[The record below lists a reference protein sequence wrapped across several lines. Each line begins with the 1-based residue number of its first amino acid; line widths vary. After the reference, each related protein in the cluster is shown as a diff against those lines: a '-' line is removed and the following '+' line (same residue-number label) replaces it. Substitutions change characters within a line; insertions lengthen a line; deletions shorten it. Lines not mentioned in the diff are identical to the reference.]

1 MLRSRTAIGAI
12 VTRFL
17 MRALRIGPID
27 RDAPQASALHTR
39 RRPGIAVIAAVAAS
53 LAGVHGVALAQEQ
66 VPTAAPPAAMLEE
79 VVVTGSSI
87 AQKAENSSLPVTILT
102 DKDIAKT
109 GLTTATDLLQ
119 NLPAMQ
125 GFVPASSS
133 VNGGGAGVTTA
144 ALHALPSKY
153 TLVLIDGQR
162 VAPLALG
169 TVQGGGFG
177 VNLESIPLDAVERV
191 EVLTDGA
198 SALYGADAVAGVV
211 NFILKK
217 NRTDGS
223 VFYNASI
230 PGQPGGGAWNA
241 GVTKGF
247 GDLKTDG
254 YNLLFTFSHD
264 IQNKLQASDRAVSRQ
279 GAYFPFSVGGT
290 NYIYNN
296 RTSNTEPANVIL
308 SQAGGL
314 SYNPFYVANGNC
326 GNGPLAAPLT
336 TASGTTCRFNYS
348 ATVEDIPTSTRDS
361 GLLKGTF
368 KVGDN
373 TTLWAEIMVS
383 QFDLV
388 SQYAPPAQPLGFGP
402 TALSTL
408 WNAYVVGNPLL
419 TAAGY
424 TACTT
429 AQAQSVA
436 GCPAGSITRGT
447 LGYRAVSAGGRTDDF
462 ATLARHIAVGIDS
475 SIGDWELKGRIVQSH
490 SKFTDTAAGG
500 FLDFSQFQSA
510 IQSGAYDPVLA
521 QGSSSIQGAILHSQ
535 FDAQYSDL
543 TSFELNAQHKLFD
556 LGGGPSVLSLGAEYA
571 LTKYKTD
578 FSPLFLAQSG
588 FSTQPNSSDYP
599 VGGNYGQIP
608 FEADRTNYGLFAEW
622 LLPILPNFNVT
633 ASARYDSYARVHSTT
648 VFSTTADPVTGL
660 QDQIAPSDRG
670 NTFSDTTYKLSFH
683 YQPIDMVAVRGSVGT
698 GFRAPALNDIAGA
711 VSFGGST
718 SGSYPCPFPG
728 SSGCL
733 PGSAQYDL
741 LSGPNGLSGAAGLKP
756 EKSTQ
761 WTLGVRVTPVPS
773 LSLGLDLWSVKVT
786 NQVESSGIAEQ
797 VAFNNPQQYAA
808 LFVNPYQDPA
818 GFQTIALQQIPFNGG
833 EATYS
838 GLDWNVN
845 FRTDVG
851 IGLLRADWTGTYM
864 LKQQYTNGPGMP
876 TLTDLGVNG
885 PDQQVV
891 FKTISHLALSLQT
904 GPWTNTLSAHY
915 RSGYQD
921 IAYTAG
927 NAIVFTQAAGGGLG
941 APTAFPGLQVPA
953 FTTYDWQTVLEARD
967 NLQLT
972 FGIKNLTD
980 KAPPL
985 SLQDGGGGN
994 QAGYDGRY
1002 FDPIGRTYYFRGTFK
1017 F

>member
-1 MLRSRTAIGAI
+1 MASN
-12 VTRFL
+12 RFL
-17 MRALRIGPID
+17 TPAVCSGRIGH
-27 RDAPQASALHTR
+27 DAPQAPAPYAGRRHIIALC
-39 RRPGIAVIAAVAAS
+39 AAAAAS
-53 LAGVHGVALAQEQ
+53 LATFHGSAFAQQ
-66 VPTAAPPAAMLEE
+66 PAAPVAEAAGVLEE

-87 AQKAENSSLPVTILT
+87 AQKAGNSSLPVTTLT
-102 DKDIAKT
+102 ADDIAKT
-109 GLTTATDLLQ
+109 GLTTTTDLLQ

-153 TLVLIDGQR
+153 TLVLVDGQR
-162 VAPLALG
+162 VAPSALG
-169 TVQGGGFG
+169 SVQGGGFG
-177 VNLESIPLDAVERV
+177 VNLESIPLSAVERV

-217 NRTDGS
+217 DGTDGS
-223 VFYNASI
+223 VFYNASV
-230 PGQPGGGAWNA
+230 PGQPNGGAWSA
-241 GVTKGF
+241 GLTKGF
-247 GDLKTDG
+247 GDLKTDD
-254 YNLLFTFSHD
+254 YNLLFSFGHD
-264 IQNKLQASDRAVSRQ
+264 IQNKLAASDRAVSRQ
-279 GAYFPFSVGGT
+279 GAFFPFSYGGT
-290 NYIYNN
+290 NYVYNN
-296 RTSNTEPANVIL
+296 RTSNTEPANIIL

-314 SYNPFYVANGNC
+314 SYNPFYIANGNC
-326 GNGPLAAPLT
+326 GNGALAAPLT
-336 TASGTTCRFNYS
+336 TAAGTTCRFNYS
-348 ATVEDIPTSTRDS
+348 ATVEDIPASTRDS

-373 TTLWAEIMVS
+373 TTVWAEVMVS

-388 SQYAPPAQPLGFGP
+388 SQYAPPAQPLGIGP

-408 WNAYVVGNPLL
+408 WNTYVVGNPLL

-429 AQAQSVA
+429 AQAQSTA

-462 ATLARHIAVGIDS
+462 GTLARHIAVGFDT

-510 IQSGAYDPVLA
+510 IQSGAYDPVLG

-543 TSFELNAQHKLFD
+543 TSFGLNAQHKTFD
-556 LGGGPSVLSLGAEYA
+556 MGGGPSVLSLGAEYT

-578 FSPLFLAQSG
+578 FSDLFLAQSG
-588 FSTQPNSSDYP
+588 FSTEPNSTDYP
-599 VGGNYGQIP
+599 VGGNYGQVP

-648 VFSTTADPVTGL
+648 VFSPTPDPATGL
-660 QDQIAPSDRG
+660 QNQLAPADLG
-670 NTFSDTTYKLSFH
+670 NTFSDATYKLSFH
-683 YQPIDMVAVRGSVGT
+683 YQPIDMVALRGSVGT

-711 VSFGGST
+711 LAFNGST
-718 SGSYPCPFPG
+718 AGSYPCPFPG
-728 SSGCL
+728 SPGCL

-741 LSGPNGLSGAAGLKP
+741 LAGPNGQSGAAGLKP

-761 WTLGVRVTPVPS
+761 YSFGVRVDPLQG
-773 LSLGLDLWSVKVT
+773 LSLGLDYWSVKVT
-786 NQVESSGIAEQ
+786 NQIESFGIAEQ
-797 VAFNNPQQYAA
+797 VAFNNPQQYAT

-818 GFQTIALQQIPFNGG
+818 GFQTIALEQVPFNGG
-833 EATYS
+833 EASYS
-838 GLDWNVN
+838 GLDWNFSYRIPVP
-845 FRTDVG
+845 
-851 IGLLRADWTGTYM
+851 IGMVRVDWTGTQM

-891 FKTISHLALSLQT
+891 FKTISNLQLSLQT
-904 GPWTNTLSAHY
+904 GRVSNTLNAHY
-915 RSGYQD
+915 RSGYTD
-921 IAYTAG
+921 ISYTAG
-927 NAIVFTQAAGGGLG
+927 DAIIFLRNANGSLG
-941 APTAFPGLQVPA
+941 APTAWAGLPVGS
-953 FTTYDWQTVLEARD
+953 FVTFDWQAAVDVRD

-1002 FDPIGRTYYFRGTFK
+1002 YDPIGRAYYFRGTFK